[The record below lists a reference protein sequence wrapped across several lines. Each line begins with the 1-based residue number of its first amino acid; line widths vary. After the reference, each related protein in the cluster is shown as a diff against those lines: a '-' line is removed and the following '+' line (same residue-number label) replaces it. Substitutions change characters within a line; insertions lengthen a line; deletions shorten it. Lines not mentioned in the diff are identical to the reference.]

1 MKSFEDLLS
10 EFPNCKT
17 NVYRLINLLG
27 SHEYKFGY
35 DADGGIGISVES
47 LNHKKFITMT
57 CDEEGDAWVC
67 FHGENNEFDVIPL
80 EDNDLELKEK
90 VKSFIG
96 EA

>member
-10 EFPNCKT
+10 EFPACQT
-17 NVYRLINLLG
+17 NARRLVDLLG
-27 SHEYKFGY
+27 GYEYKFGY
-35 DADGGIGISVES
+35 DADGGIGICAES

-80 EDNDLELKEK
+80 EDNDLQLKEK
-90 VKSFIG
+90 INQFII
-96 EA
+96 